1 MNRLWPVLLPELR
14 QFPEDKRNTAF
25 QNARDSEL
33 ESLELI
39 GIAVWLVIVTSF
51 TKFILNKTA
60 MSGDPS
66 TTLAVNIVV
75 DVPLLAAVIV
85 PIHIRRLR
93 RGLRKQL
100 EQRGRP

>member
-1 MNRLWPVLLPELR
+1 MTRLWLVLLPELR
-14 QFPEDKRNTAF
+14 RFPEDKRDKAF
-25 QNARDSEL
+25 HNARDSEL
-33 ESLELI
+33 ASLELV

-75 DVPLLAAVIV
+75 DIPLLAAVFV

>member
-1 MNRLWPVLLPELR
+1 MNRLWLVLLPELR
-14 QFPEDKRNTAF
+14 QFPEDKRNKAF

-51 TKFILNKTA
+51 TRFILNKTA

-75 DVPLLAAVIV
+75 DVPLLAAAFV
-85 PIHIRRLR
+85 PIHLRRLR